1 VPHNSIKL
9 ALATLAAMVATNAC
23 TAAQLGVWEED
34 LRRCMIY
41 KPIDGGRVAV
51 ANDEGAIEIEV
62 QGERAATDGA
72 QPIKYMVTFDSRPP
86 IDATPEGSTLDNK
99 LGSYAAI
106 APIFAKAQN
115 MTISIT
121 APNAPARAVTIQ
133 IGDGAK
139 AMGFLKKCEDYWRR
153 RNAKHR

>member
-62 QGERAATDGA
+62 QGERAA
-72 QPIKYMVTFDSRPP
+72 SRALTSCTSNPFC
-86 IDATPEGSTLDNK
+86 SR
-99 LGSYAAI
+99 
-106 APIFAKAQN
+106 
-115 MTISIT
+115 ISKIG
-121 APNAPARAVTIQ
+121 IQ
-133 IGDGAK
+133 
-139 AMGFLKKCEDYWRR
+139 
-153 RNAKHR
+153 